1 MQTRIVH
8 AIAGTIILV
17 SLLLG
22 IYVNQNWFWLTGF
35 VGVNM
40 WIHAL
45 TNWCLMYM
53 ILNRLGVKKTAE
65 VVPVNCFKI

>member
-1 MQTRIVH
+1 MKNRIIH
-8 AIAGTIILV
+8 AFAGVMILA

-40 WIHAL
+40 LIHA
-45 TNWCLMYM
+45 TTDWCLMYM
-53 ILNRLGVKKTAE
+53 ILNKLGVKKSGSKS
-65 VVPVNCFKI
+65 CSI

>member
-8 AIAGTIILV
+8 AVAGTFILG

-22 IYVNQNWFWLTGF
+22 IYVSTNWFWLTGF
-35 VGVNM
+35 VGINM

-45 TNWCLMYM
+45 TNWCLMYW
-53 ILNRLGVKKTAE
+53 ILDKLGVSNANADCSK
-65 VVPVNCFKI
+65 

>member
-8 AIAGTIILV
+8 AIAGTIILI

-22 IYVNQNWFWLTGF
+22 IYVNQNWFWLTGL

-53 ILNRLGVKKTAE
+53 ILNKLGVKKDGAKCS
-65 VVPVNCFKI
+65 V

>member
-8 AIAGTIILV
+8 AVAGTFILG

-22 IYVNQNWFWLTGF
+22 IYVSSNWFWLTGF
-35 VGVNM
+35 VGINM

-45 TNWCLMYM
+45 TNWCLMYLM
-53 ILNRLGVKKTAE
+53 LDKLGVSNAKTD
-65 VVPVNCFKI
+65 CSK

>member
-8 AIAGTIILV
+8 AIAGTLILT

-22 IYVNQNWFWLTGF
+22 IFVNQNWFWLTGF

-40 WIHAL
+40 LIHSI
-45 TNWCLMYM
+45 TDWCLMYM
-53 ILNRLGVKKTAE
+53 ILKKLGVKKSGSKS
-65 VVPVNCFKI
+65 CSI

>member
-1 MQTRIVH
+1 MQTRTVH
-8 AIAGTIILV
+8 AVAGTIILA

-35 VGVNM
+35 VGVNL

-45 TNWCLMYM
+45 TNWCLMYL
-53 ILNRLGVKKTAE
+53 ILGKIGIKDDGPT
-65 VVPVNCFKI
+65 NCSR

>member
-8 AIAGTIILV
+8 AIAGTFILI

-22 IYVNQNWFWLTGF
+22 IYSNPNWFWLTGF
-35 VGVNM
+35 VGINM

-45 TNWCLMYM
+45 TGWCLMYM
-53 ILNRLGVKKTAE
+53 ILNKIGVKKDEAK
-65 VVPVNCFKI
+65 CSG

>member
-1 MQTRIVH
+1 MQSRIVH
-8 AIAGTIILV
+8 AIAGTIILI

-22 IYVNQNWFWLTGF
+22 IFINQNWFWLTGF

-40 WIHAL
+40 LIHAL

-53 ILNRLGVKKTAE
+53 FLNKLGVRKDTTK
-65 VVPVNCFKI
+65 C

>member
-8 AIAGTIILV
+8 AIAGTIIIG

-22 IYVNQNWFWLTGF
+22 IYINPNWFWLIAL
-35 VGVNM
+35 VGLNM

-45 TNWCLMYM
+45 TNWCLMYL
-53 ILNRLGVKKTAE
+53 ILSKIGVDKNDSHCKS
-65 VVPVNCFKI
+65 C

>member
-8 AIAGTIILV
+8 GIAGTLIIG

-22 IYVNQNWFWLTGF
+22 IYINPNWFWLTGL
-35 VGVNM
+35 VGLNM

-45 TNWCLMYM
+45 TNWCLIYL
-53 ILNRLGVKKTAE
+53 ILNKIGVSKDDSHCKS
-65 VVPVNCFKI
+65 C